1 MSACG
6 AARVCKCRSVSSA
19 RSSAHPAPLKLRIQA
34 TLDFRVN
41 SAPSQLQRSASACQ
55 GQRSREM
62 AWRVQWRVGSASAAH
77 RRECE
82 SANGDHEASS
92 ESQAPA
98 SITALVPIDATDSPC
113 GIILR
118 RNRCRCSSSGSSS
131 WLCGTAGRLRCCCAP
146 GCSLG
151 SIGGSF
157 AQEPYIDANSKLISA
172 LARSEHHAVVTPT
185 VVRTFASRAHRENG
199 ARAQRA
205 QTLTG

>member
-1 MSACG
+1 MLPPR
-6 AARVCKCRSVSSA
+6 AARRACASVSSA

-92 ESQAPA
+92 ETQAPA
-98 SITALVPIDATDSPC
+98 SITALVSIDATEYPC
-113 GIILR
+113 GTILPR
-118 RNRCRCSSSGSSS
+118 AFCSTSGSSS

-151 SIGGSF
+151 LIGGST
-157 AQEPYIDANSKLISA
+157 AQEPYIDANSMLISA
-172 LARSEHHAVVTPT
+172 LVRSEHHAVVTPT
-185 VVRTFASRAHRENG
+185 VVRTFASRARTGKTER
-199 ARAQRA
+199 ARSARKR
-205 QTLTG
+205 

>member
-1 MSACG
+1 MLPPR
-6 AARVCKCRSVSSA
+6 AARRACASVSSA

-82 SANGDHEASS
+82 SGTETTKPAAKRKLLLQLLLSS
-92 ESQAPA
+92 PLMRLTLHVESFCGAIA
-98 SITALVPIDATDSPC
+98 DAF
-113 GIILR
+113 
-118 RNRCRCSSSGSSS
+118 CSSSGSSS

-157 AQEPYIDANSKLISA
+157 AQEPYIDANSMLISA
-172 LARSEHHAVVTPT
+172 LVRSEHHAVVTPT
-185 VVRTFASRAHRENG
+185 VVRTFASRARTG
-199 ARAQRA
+199 KTARARSA
-205 QTLTG
+205 RKR

>member
-92 ESQAPA
+92 ETQAPA

-118 RNRCRCSSSGSSS
+118 RNRCRASAPAPEA
-131 WLCGTAGRLRCCCAP
+131 AGFAAPRDGCA
-146 GCSLG
+146 
-151 SIGGSF
+151 
-157 AQEPYIDANSKLISA
+157 AAA
-172 LARSEHHAVVTPT
+172 LLAARSDRLVARLH
-185 VVRTFASRAHRENG
+185 RSRILMRI
-199 ARAQRA
+199 RS
-205 QTLTG
+205 

>member
-1 MSACG
+1 M
-6 AARVCKCRSVSSA
+6 
-19 RSSAHPAPLKLRIQA
+19 
-34 TLDFRVN
+34 
-41 SAPSQLQRSASACQ
+41 ASAK
-55 GQRSREM
+55 RSRLW
-62 AWRVQWRVGSASAAH
+62 WRVQWRVGSASAAH

-92 ESQAPA
+92 ETQAPA

-118 RNRCRCSSSGSSS
+118 RNRCRFCSSSGSSS

-157 AQEPYIDANSKLISA
+157 AQEPYIDANSMLISA
-172 LARSEHHAVVTPT
+172 LVRSEHHAVVTPT
-185 VVRTFASRAHRENG
+185 VVRTFASRARTG
-199 ARAQRA
+199 KTARARSA
-205 QTLTG
+205 RKR